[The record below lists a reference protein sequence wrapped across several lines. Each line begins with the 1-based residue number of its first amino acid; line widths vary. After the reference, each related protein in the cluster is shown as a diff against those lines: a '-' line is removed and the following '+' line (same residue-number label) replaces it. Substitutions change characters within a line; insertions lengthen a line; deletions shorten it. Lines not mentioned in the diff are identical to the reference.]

1 MFAVALGLNLSAQV
15 PDYVPTDGL
24 VAWYPFNGNAND
36 ESGNGNDG
44 VINGTVEFDESN
56 ALFNGIGY
64 IETPV
69 TFDFEQRTVCAE
81 IIPDEVFNSQ
91 RIFASDNEGLA
102 HGLTTLFY
110 SAPECFQGLGL
121 NQGSQF
127 LCISPVVQTL
137 QNVCLVRDIDSSFYY
152 VNGVLTDVLPSTS
165 IHSSSGNPTSIIG
178 ADRSGS
184 RKFHGQIGFLGLWN
198 QLLNSDQIAQI
209 YNEQSVV
216 YGCADPTA
224 CNFDSEATSDDGSCI
239 PSGCMETDACNYNA
253 LAECEGEACDYS
265 CCPGP
270 GCCLEGTVWDAELG
284 GCIPMGASCPEDLDF
299 DGVVGVNDLM
309 ELLSAFGT
317 DCPEPEEPETTEFS
331 CGDPV
336 NYHGYDYATLQI
348 GEQCWFA
355 ENLRSVSYQ
364 NGDSIPTNL
373 NDEDWSIVNYGAC
386 SFYVGPDW
394 FEADTLLYQ
403 SIGMLYNRYVI
414 EDIRNVCPS
423 GWHVSTDS
431 DWMVIEL
438 ELGMSEVE
446 QFGNRGVVEG
456 IGQIMRHLLITPVG
470 MGQMKADWGCC
481 QDWGGERMEV
491 GCTLASMRATS
502 GHLTSQ

>member
-209 YNEQSVV
+209 YNEQSVA
-216 YGCADPTA
+216 YGCTDPTA
-224 CNFDSEATSDDGSCI
+224 CNFD
-239 PSGCMETDACNYNA
+239 
-253 LAECEGEACDYS
+253 
-265 CCPGP
+265 
-270 GCCLEGTVWDAELG
+270 
-284 GCIPMGASCPEDLDF
+284 
-299 DGVVGVNDLM
+299 
-309 ELLSAFGT
+309 
-317 DCPEPEEPETTEFS
+317 
-331 CGDPV
+331 
-336 NYHGYDYATLQI
+336 
-348 GEQCWFA
+348 
-355 ENLRSVSYQ
+355 
-364 NGDSIPTNL
+364 
-373 NDEDWSIVNYGAC
+373 
-386 SFYVGPDW
+386 
-394 FEADTLLYQ
+394 
-403 SIGMLYNRYVI
+403 
-414 EDIRNVCPS
+414 
-423 GWHVSTDS
+423 
-431 DWMVIEL
+431 
-438 ELGMSEVE
+438 
-446 QFGNRGVVEG
+446 
-456 IGQIMRHLLITPVG
+456 
-470 MGQMKADWGCC
+470 
-481 QDWGGERMEV
+481 
-491 GCTLASMRATS
+491 
-502 GHLTSQ
+502 